1 MKATISNSSKILT
14 MMALSSLLFIN
25 CTKETQPE
33 PEPEPDP
40 DPVSVVEGCDTFTEQ
55 DPSLNTAAIDFECT
69 GNAFLEE
76 DALSADN
83 LDGNWGRFGGPD
95 GQAYLKLNYIDNP
108 NASGINTSTKVLSI
122 TENAGIEP
130 WAGFFFNLNEKV
142 NFPSG
147 QEAIAID
154 VHSAAPGQD
163 VLFKMEDSTNSDVF
177 KESRVVTTAEGAWET
192 LTYNFTAED
201 SGKYDRIV
209 IIANIVKTNDA
220 EAVYYM
226 DNIRFTTPEETSDAA
241 PIEAAPTPT
250 VDAANVI
257 AIYSDAYT
265 PITVTELPTSWSGS
279 GFEAVQIDGNNTI
292 KYANLDFTGIVT
304 DYENPTDLTS
314 MDYVH
319 FDYWTADATELG
331 IKIVNTTVD
340 PADEDLESVGAVTQG
355 EWVSVDIPLNNFDV
369 DRSAITQ
376 ILIDNL
382 VADNASVTVYI
393 DNLYFYASDAPSEPS
408 SAAPTPSVD
417 EANVIA
423 IYSDA
428 YTPITVT
435 ELPTSWSG
443 SGFEAVQIDGNNT
456 IKYANL
462 DFTGIVTDYGNPT
475 DLSTMDYVHF
485 DYWTA
490 DATGLGIKIV
500 NTTVDPADED
510 LESVGTVTQGA
521 WVSVDIALDDFDMD
535 RSAVTQILFDNLVA
549 DDASVT
555 VYIDNLYFYKQ

>member
-33 PEPEPDP
+33 PEPEPEP

-226 DNIRFTTPEETSDAA
+226 DNIRFTTPEEVTENGSA
-241 PIEAAPTPT
+241 PTAEAAAPTK
-250 VDAANVI
+250 DASEVMSI
-257 AIYSDAYT
+257 FSDAYT
-265 PITVTELPTSWSGS
+265 DVEGTNFNPNWGQATVATIEEIATDKNVLKYEGINYQGTEFAS
-279 GFEAVQIDGNNTI
+279 A
-292 KYANLDFTGIVT
+292 LDASAYQFIH
-304 DYENPTDLTS
+304 L
-314 MDYVH
+314 
-319 FDYWTADATELG
+319 DYWTADSTALNFFLISTGPAETAKALDVTTKEQWISVDIPLSDFSGVDLADIIQFKVDGNGTVFFDNIYFHTPADAATEPTSAAPAPTAAAEG
-331 IKIVNTTVD
+331 VMSIFSDSYTDVEGTNFNPDWGQATASTIVEIATDNSAIKYQGLNYQGTQFASALNVSAYQYIHIDYWT
-340 PADEDLESVGAVTQG
+340 ADSTALNFFLISTGPQETAKALDVSTKG
-355 EWVSVDIPLNNFDV
+355 EWVSVDIPL
-369 DRSAITQ
+369 S
-376 ILIDNL
+376 
-382 VADNASVTVYI
+382 
-393 DNLYFYASDAPSEPS
+393 
-408 SAAPTPSVD
+408 
-417 EANVIA
+417 
-423 IYSDA
+423 
-428 YTPITVT
+428 
-435 ELPTSWSG
+435 
-443 SGFEAVQIDGNNT
+443 
-456 IKYANL
+456 
-462 DFTGIVTDYGNPT
+462 DFTGVDLADVIQFKVDGN
-475 DLSTMDYVHF
+475 
-485 DYWTA
+485 
-490 DATGLGIKIV
+490 
-500 NTTVDPADED
+500 
-510 LESVGTVTQGA
+510 GTV
-521 WVSVDIALDDFDMD
+521 F
-535 RSAVTQILFDNLVA
+535 FDN
-549 DDASVT
+549 
-555 VYIDNLYFYKQ
+555 IYFHN

>member
-1 MKATISNSSKILT
+1 
-14 MMALSSLLFIN
+14 MALSSLLFIN

-304 DYENPTDLTS
+304 DY
-314 MDYVH
+314 
-319 FDYWTADATELG
+319 
-331 IKIVNTTVD
+331 
-340 PADEDLESVGAVTQG
+340 
-355 EWVSVDIPLNNFDV
+355 
-369 DRSAITQ
+369 
-376 ILIDNL
+376 
-382 VADNASVTVYI
+382 
-393 DNLYFYASDAPSEPS
+393 
-408 SAAPTPSVD
+408 
-417 EANVIA
+417 
-423 IYSDA
+423 
-428 YTPITVT
+428 
-435 ELPTSWSG
+435 
-443 SGFEAVQIDGNNT
+443 
-456 IKYANL
+456 
-462 DFTGIVTDYGNPT
+462 GNPT

>member
-1 MKATISNSSKILT
+1 
-14 MMALSSLLFIN
+14 MALSSLLFIN

>member
-226 DNIRFTTPEETSDAA
+226 DNIRFTTPEEVTENGSA
-241 PIEAAPTPT
+241 PTAEAAAPTK
-250 VDAANVI
+250 DASEVMSI
-257 AIYSDAYT
+257 FSDAYT
-265 PITVTELPTSWSGS
+265 DVEGTNFNPNWGQATVATIEEIATDKNVLKYEGINYQGTEFAS
-279 GFEAVQIDGNNTI
+279 A
-292 KYANLDFTGIVT
+292 LDASAYQFIH
-304 DYENPTDLTS
+304 L
-314 MDYVH
+314 
-319 FDYWTADATELG
+319 DYWTADSTALNFFLISTGPAETAKALDVTTKEQWISVDIPLSDFSGVDLADIIQFKVDGNGTVFFDNIYFHTPADAATEPTSAAPAPTAAEG
-331 IKIVNTTVD
+331 VMSIFSDSYTDVEGTNFNPDWGQATASTIVEIATDNSAIKYQGLNYQGTQFASALNVSAYQYIHIDYWT
-340 PADEDLESVGAVTQG
+340 ADSTALNFFLISTGPQETAKALDVSTKG
-355 EWVSVDIPLNNFDV
+355 EWVSVDIPL
-369 DRSAITQ
+369 S
-376 ILIDNL
+376 
-382 VADNASVTVYI
+382 
-393 DNLYFYASDAPSEPS
+393 
-408 SAAPTPSVD
+408 
-417 EANVIA
+417 
-423 IYSDA
+423 
-428 YTPITVT
+428 
-435 ELPTSWSG
+435 
-443 SGFEAVQIDGNNT
+443 
-456 IKYANL
+456 
-462 DFTGIVTDYGNPT
+462 DFTGVDLADVIQFKVDGN
-475 DLSTMDYVHF
+475 
-485 DYWTA
+485 
-490 DATGLGIKIV
+490 
-500 NTTVDPADED
+500 
-510 LESVGTVTQGA
+510 GTV
-521 WVSVDIALDDFDMD
+521 F
-535 RSAVTQILFDNLVA
+535 FDN
-549 DDASVT
+549 
-555 VYIDNLYFYKQ
+555 IYFHN

>member
-33 PEPEPDP
+33 PEPEPEP

-226 DNIRFTTPEETSDAA
+226 DNIRFTTPEEVTENGSA
-241 PIEAAPTPT
+241 PTAEAAAPTK
-250 VDAANVI
+250 DASEVMSI
-257 AIYSDAYT
+257 FSDAYT
-265 PITVTELPTSWSGS
+265 DVEGTNFNPNWGQATVATIEEIATDKNVLKYEGINYQGTEFAS
-279 GFEAVQIDGNNTI
+279 A
-292 KYANLDFTGIVT
+292 LDASSYQFIH
-304 DYENPTDLTS
+304 L
-314 MDYVH
+314 
-319 FDYWTADATELG
+319 DYWTADSTALNFFLISTGPAETAKALDVTTKEQWISVDIPLSDFSGVDLADIIQFKVDGNGTVFFDNIYFHTPADAATEPTSAAPAPTAAAEG
-331 IKIVNTTVD
+331 VMSIFSDSYTDVEGTNFNPDWGQATASTIVEIATDNSAIKYQGLNYQGTQFASALNVSAYQYIHIDYWT
-340 PADEDLESVGAVTQG
+340 ADSTALNFFLISTGPQETAKALDVSTKG
-355 EWVSVDIPLNNFDV
+355 EWVSVDIPL
-369 DRSAITQ
+369 S
-376 ILIDNL
+376 
-382 VADNASVTVYI
+382 
-393 DNLYFYASDAPSEPS
+393 
-408 SAAPTPSVD
+408 
-417 EANVIA
+417 
-423 IYSDA
+423 
-428 YTPITVT
+428 
-435 ELPTSWSG
+435 
-443 SGFEAVQIDGNNT
+443 
-456 IKYANL
+456 
-462 DFTGIVTDYGNPT
+462 DFTGVDLADVIQFKVDGN
-475 DLSTMDYVHF
+475 
-485 DYWTA
+485 
-490 DATGLGIKIV
+490 
-500 NTTVDPADED
+500 
-510 LESVGTVTQGA
+510 GTV
-521 WVSVDIALDDFDMD
+521 F
-535 RSAVTQILFDNLVA
+535 FDN
-549 DDASVT
+549 
-555 VYIDNLYFYKQ
+555 IYFHN

>member
-1 MKATISNSSKILT
+1 
-14 MMALSSLLFIN
+14 
-25 CTKETQPE
+25 
-33 PEPEPDP
+33 
-40 DPVSVVEGCDTFTEQ
+40 
-55 DPSLNTAAIDFECT
+55 
-69 GNAFLEE
+69 
-76 DALSADN
+76 
-83 LDGNWGRFGGPD
+83 
-95 GQAYLKLNYIDNP
+95 
-108 NASGINTSTKVLSI
+108 
-122 TENAGIEP
+122 
-130 WAGFFFNLNEKV
+130 
-142 NFPSG
+142 
-147 QEAIAID
+147 
-154 VHSAAPGQD
+154 
-163 VLFKMEDSTNSDVF
+163 
-177 KESRVVTTAEGAWET
+177 
-192 LTYNFTAED
+192 
-201 SGKYDRIV
+201 
-209 IIANIVKTNDA
+209 
-220 EAVYYM
+220 
-226 DNIRFTTPEETSDAA
+226 
-241 PIEAAPTPT
+241 
-250 VDAANVI
+250 
-257 AIYSDAYT
+257 
-265 PITVTELPTSWSGS
+265 
-279 GFEAVQIDGNNTI
+279 
-292 KYANLDFTGIVT
+292 
-304 DYENPTDLTS
+304 

-319 FDYWTADATELG
+319 FDYWTADATGLG

>member
-55 DPSLNTAAIDFECT
+55 DPSLNTAVIDFECT

-226 DNIRFTTPEETSDAA
+226 DNIRFTTPEEVTENGSA
-241 PIEAAPTPT
+241 PTAEAAAPTK
-250 VDAANVI
+250 DASEVMSI
-257 AIYSDAYT
+257 FSDAYT
-265 PITVTELPTSWSGS
+265 DVEGTNFNPNWGQATVATIEEIATDKNVLKYEGINYQGTEFAS
-279 GFEAVQIDGNNTI
+279 A
-292 KYANLDFTGIVT
+292 LDASAYQFIH
-304 DYENPTDLTS
+304 L
-314 MDYVH
+314 
-319 FDYWTADATELG
+319 DYWTADSTALNFFLISTGPAETAKALDVTTKEQWISVDIPLSDFSGVDLADIIQFKVDGNGTVFFDNIYFHTPADAATEPTSAAPAPTAAEG
-331 IKIVNTTVD
+331 VMSIFSDSYTDVEGTNFNPDWGQATASTIVEIATDNSAIKYQGLNYQGTQFASALNVSAYQYIHIDYWT
-340 PADEDLESVGAVTQG
+340 ADSTALNFFLISTGPQETAKALDVSTKG
-355 EWVSVDIPLNNFDV
+355 EWVSVDIPL
-369 DRSAITQ
+369 S
-376 ILIDNL
+376 
-382 VADNASVTVYI
+382 
-393 DNLYFYASDAPSEPS
+393 
-408 SAAPTPSVD
+408 
-417 EANVIA
+417 
-423 IYSDA
+423 
-428 YTPITVT
+428 
-435 ELPTSWSG
+435 
-443 SGFEAVQIDGNNT
+443 
-456 IKYANL
+456 
-462 DFTGIVTDYGNPT
+462 DFTGVDLADVIQFKVDGN
-475 DLSTMDYVHF
+475 
-485 DYWTA
+485 
-490 DATGLGIKIV
+490 
-500 NTTVDPADED
+500 
-510 LESVGTVTQGA
+510 GTV
-521 WVSVDIALDDFDMD
+521 F
-535 RSAVTQILFDNLVA
+535 FDN
-549 DDASVT
+549 
-555 VYIDNLYFYKQ
+555 IYFHN

>member
-1 MKATISNSSKILT
+1 

-226 DNIRFTTPEETSDAA
+226 DNIRFTTPEEVTENGSA
-241 PIEAAPTPT
+241 PTAEAAAPTK
-250 VDAANVI
+250 DASEVMSI
-257 AIYSDAYT
+257 FSDAYT
-265 PITVTELPTSWSGS
+265 DVEGTNFNPNWGQATVATIEEIATDKNVLKYEGINYQGTEFAS
-279 GFEAVQIDGNNTI
+279 A
-292 KYANLDFTGIVT
+292 LDASAYQFIH
-304 DYENPTDLTS
+304 L
-314 MDYVH
+314 
-319 FDYWTADATELG
+319 DYWTADSTALNFFLISTGPAETAKALDVTTKEQWISVDIPLSDFSGVDLADIIQFKVDGNGTVFFDNIYFHTPADAATEPTSAAPAPTAAAEG
-331 IKIVNTTVD
+331 VMSIFSDSYTDVEGTNFNPDWGQATASTIVEIATDNSAIKYQGLNYQGTQFASALNVSAYQYIHIDYWT
-340 PADEDLESVGAVTQG
+340 ADSTALNFFLISTGPQETAKALDVSTKG
-355 EWVSVDIPLNNFDV
+355 EWVSVDIPL
-369 DRSAITQ
+369 S
-376 ILIDNL
+376 
-382 VADNASVTVYI
+382 
-393 DNLYFYASDAPSEPS
+393 
-408 SAAPTPSVD
+408 
-417 EANVIA
+417 
-423 IYSDA
+423 
-428 YTPITVT
+428 
-435 ELPTSWSG
+435 
-443 SGFEAVQIDGNNT
+443 
-456 IKYANL
+456 
-462 DFTGIVTDYGNPT
+462 DFTGVDLADVIQFKVDGN
-475 DLSTMDYVHF
+475 
-485 DYWTA
+485 
-490 DATGLGIKIV
+490 
-500 NTTVDPADED
+500 
-510 LESVGTVTQGA
+510 GTV
-521 WVSVDIALDDFDMD
+521 F
-535 RSAVTQILFDNLVA
+535 FDN
-549 DDASVT
+549 
-555 VYIDNLYFYKQ
+555 IYFHN

>member
-1 MKATISNSSKILT
+1 MICWLQLVT

-226 DNIRFTTPEETSDAA
+226 DNIRFTTPEEVTENGSA
-241 PIEAAPTPT
+241 PTAEAAAPTK
-250 VDAANVI
+250 DASEVMSI
-257 AIYSDAYT
+257 FSDAYT
-265 PITVTELPTSWSGS
+265 DVEGTNFNPNWGQATVATIEEIATDKNVLKYEGINYQGTEFAS
-279 GFEAVQIDGNNTI
+279 A
-292 KYANLDFTGIVT
+292 LDASAYQFIH
-304 DYENPTDLTS
+304 L
-314 MDYVH
+314 
-319 FDYWTADATELG
+319 DYWTADSTALNFFLISTGPAETAKALDVTTKEQWISVDIPLSDFSGVDLADIIQFKVDGNGTVFFDNIYFHTPADAATEPTSAAPAPTAAAEG
-331 IKIVNTTVD
+331 VMSIFSDSYTDVEGTNFNPDWGQATASTIVEIATDNSAIKYQGLNYQGTQFASALNVSAYQYIHIDYWT
-340 PADEDLESVGAVTQG
+340 ADSTALNFFLISTGPQETAKALDVSTKG
-355 EWVSVDIPLNNFDV
+355 EWVSVDIPL
-369 DRSAITQ
+369 S
-376 ILIDNL
+376 
-382 VADNASVTVYI
+382 
-393 DNLYFYASDAPSEPS
+393 
-408 SAAPTPSVD
+408 
-417 EANVIA
+417 
-423 IYSDA
+423 
-428 YTPITVT
+428 
-435 ELPTSWSG
+435 
-443 SGFEAVQIDGNNT
+443 
-456 IKYANL
+456 
-462 DFTGIVTDYGNPT
+462 DFTGVDLADVIQFKVDGN
-475 DLSTMDYVHF
+475 
-485 DYWTA
+485 
-490 DATGLGIKIV
+490 
-500 NTTVDPADED
+500 
-510 LESVGTVTQGA
+510 GTV
-521 WVSVDIALDDFDMD
+521 F
-535 RSAVTQILFDNLVA
+535 FDN
-549 DDASVT
+549 
-555 VYIDNLYFYKQ
+555 IYFHN

>member
-1 MKATISNSSKILT
+1 
-14 MMALSSLLFIN
+14 MALSSLLFIN

-33 PEPEPDP
+33 PEPDPDP

-226 DNIRFTTPEETSDAA
+226 DNIRFTTPEEVTENGSA
-241 PIEAAPTPT
+241 PTAEAAAPTK
-250 VDAANVI
+250 DASEVMSI
-257 AIYSDAYT
+257 FSDAYT
-265 PITVTELPTSWSGS
+265 DVEGTNFNPNWGQATVATIEEIATDKNVLKYEGINYQGTEFAS
-279 GFEAVQIDGNNTI
+279 A
-292 KYANLDFTGIVT
+292 LDASAYQFIH
-304 DYENPTDLTS
+304 L
-314 MDYVH
+314 
-319 FDYWTADATELG
+319 DYWTADSTALNFFLISTGPAETAKALDVTTKEQWISVDIPLSDFSGVDLADIIQFKVDGNGTVFFDNIYFHTPADAATEPTSAAPAPTAAAEG
-331 IKIVNTTVD
+331 VMSIFSDSYTDVEGTNFNPDWGQATASTIVEIATDNSAIKYQGLNYQGTQFASALNVSAYQYIHIDYWT
-340 PADEDLESVGAVTQG
+340 ADSTALNFFLISTGPQETAKALDVSTKG
-355 EWVSVDIPLNNFDV
+355 EWVSVDIPL
-369 DRSAITQ
+369 S
-376 ILIDNL
+376 
-382 VADNASVTVYI
+382 
-393 DNLYFYASDAPSEPS
+393 
-408 SAAPTPSVD
+408 
-417 EANVIA
+417 
-423 IYSDA
+423 
-428 YTPITVT
+428 
-435 ELPTSWSG
+435 
-443 SGFEAVQIDGNNT
+443 
-456 IKYANL
+456 
-462 DFTGIVTDYGNPT
+462 DFTGVDLADVIQFKVDGN
-475 DLSTMDYVHF
+475 
-485 DYWTA
+485 
-490 DATGLGIKIV
+490 
-500 NTTVDPADED
+500 
-510 LESVGTVTQGA
+510 GTV
-521 WVSVDIALDDFDMD
+521 F
-535 RSAVTQILFDNLVA
+535 FDN
-549 DDASVT
+549 
-555 VYIDNLYFYKQ
+555 IYFHN